1 MTNKEKNEQ
10 SLGGALSMAA
20 SVCASNGSA
29 GLNTQGSPWVE
40 KFKGTPFSIA
50 VPPYIRFL
58 QGIVILH
65 SALVFLATAK
75 RLTEHPL
82 LHECMARFEDT
93 KEAKELGI
101 NFETY
106 FASQLAINLISEVEH
121 YFANVL
127 TAVLRMYPGK
137 MGSSTFK
144 LTEIL
149 SASSTDELVERAAEQ
164 YLNKLMYEKPQDYVK
179 SLASTLSIDPLCLE
193 GCWSEFVEAKA
204 RRDLGVHNNWVV
216 NETYLRKTREAGC
229 QNQPLLGESII
240 PNFDYV
246 TRTAKMC
253 YALVDDMTNAVAAQW
268 LGENSVEK

>member
-1 MTNKEKNEQ
+1 MTDEVGKEEE
-10 SLGGALSMAA
+10 STGGALSMAA
-20 SVCASNGSA
+20 SVCADKGSA
-29 GLNTQGSPWVE
+29 GLNTKGSTWSE
-40 KFKGTPFSIA
+40 KFNGTPFAITE
-50 VPPYIRFL
+50 PPYIRFL
-58 QGIVILH
+58 QGIVLLH
-65 SALVFLATAK
+65 SSLLFLATAK
-75 RLTEHPL
+75 HSAKDPELR
-82 LHECMARFEDT
+82 ECLERFENT
-93 KEAKELGI
+93 KEANELGI

-144 LTEIL
+144 LTDIL
-149 SASSTDELVERAAEQ
+149 AASSTDELVERAAEQ

-179 SLASTLSIDPLCLE
+179 SLASTLSIDPSCLE
-193 GCWSEFVEAKA
+193 GYWSEFVEAKA

-229 QNQPLLGESII
+229 QNQPSLGEHII

-253 YALVDDMTNAVAAQW
+253 CALVEDMTNAVAAQ
-268 LGENSVEK
+268 